1 MVNMGDALMGTGIAT
16 GEERA
21 ILAAQEA
28 INSPLLQDTSIK
40 GAKNLLLHIAGPS
53 DMKMSEM
60 VSASNII
67 YEEAGEDV
75 NVIFG
80 CVTDERLNENQ
91 EIHVTVVA
99 TGINS
104 DSDLAKDSST
114 VYNIHNK
121 TTDYFDSKN
130 KSHESDNV
138 INQEDNSQLS
148 INTEEVEPDNINL
161 TFGEDDL
168 EVPAY
173 LRKGN

>member
-1 MVNMGDALMGTGIAT
+1 MGTGVAT

-21 ILAAQEA
+21 VLAAQQA
-28 INSPLLQDTSIK
+28 INSPLLQDSSIK

-67 YEEAGEDV
+67 YEEAGENS

-80 CVTDERLNENQ
+80 CVADERLNEKQ

-99 TGINS
+99 TGLNTSNS
-104 DSDLAKDSST
+104 LKESDPI
-114 VYNIHNK
+114 YNMHNE
-121 TTDYFDSKN
+121 TTNYFDHKNQDDILSSSK
-130 KSHESDNV
+130 KEESELRDNQLLIEKEEDV
-138 INQEDNSQLS
+138 DNS
-148 INTEEVEPDNINL
+148 NL

-168 EVPAY
+168 EVPAF
-173 LRKGN
+173 LRNSN